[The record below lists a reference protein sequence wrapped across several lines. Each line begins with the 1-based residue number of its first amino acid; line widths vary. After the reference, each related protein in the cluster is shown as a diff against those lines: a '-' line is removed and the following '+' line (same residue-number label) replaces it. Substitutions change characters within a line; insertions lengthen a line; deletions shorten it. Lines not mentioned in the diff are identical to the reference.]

1 VSHKTVSREVKKLL
15 AEIVDRCDNSLC
27 NLPSAH
33 PKHRAMFDL
42 FKELANIAAS
52 IAGEGEVLWW
62 KEYTDNRVNYGKV
75 FYNIKEIKK
84 IMAQL
89 PKDIREQI
97 ENSLSS
103 RYKSDVI
110 LKDYEEKELMKELI
124 KEGGKEMGDEE
135 LFWEYKLR
143 KVGNTLDLNLYPRE
157 EWGISVIGG
166 SIFYKING
174 HEIRID
180 RPTIEKKLQEA
191 VKSFKRCSIYGEIS
205 LTFED
210 NPNIHEDVKK
220 AMLKL
225 NGILDEEREKVEK
238 IEKELKGIATPQL
251 SQSQEKDKC

>member
-1 VSHKTVSREVKKLL
+1 MSHKTVSKDVKKLL

-27 NLPSAH
+27 NIPSTH

-42 FKELANIAAS
+42 FKSLANIATS
-52 IAGEGEVLWW
+52 IAGEGGVLWW
-62 KEYTDNRVNYGKV
+62 KEYTDNKVNYGKV

-89 PKDIREQI
+89 PEDIREQI

-135 LFWEYKLR
+135 IFWEYK
-143 KVGNTLDLNLYPRE
+143 VMISGNTLYLNLYPRE
-157 EWGISVIGG
+157 EWGISVTG

-180 RPTIEKKLQEA
+180 KSTIEKKLQET
-191 VKSFKRCSIYGEIS
+191 VKSFKGCGVYSGEIS
-205 LTFED
+205 LKFED

-225 NGILDEEREKVEK
+225 NEILDEEREKVEK
-238 IEKELKGIATPQL
+238 IEKELKGIATPK
-251 SQSQEKDKC
+251 ED